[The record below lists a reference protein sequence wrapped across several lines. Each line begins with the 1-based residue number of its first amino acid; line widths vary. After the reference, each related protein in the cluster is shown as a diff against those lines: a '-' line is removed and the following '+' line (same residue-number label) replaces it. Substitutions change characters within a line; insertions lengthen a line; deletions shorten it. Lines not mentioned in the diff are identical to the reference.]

1 MTNIGGTRPFAL
13 TALVIVGCGGM
24 GGTTGSATSE
34 TTGAELRTAAGD
46 DCEAPPGNISAS
58 PLGTFESET
67 RLARAKD
74 GSLAAVW
81 ISNTAAP
88 HDGGFQSIGY
98 RLFRPSCE
106 RGGHGGWGPVQLLTV
121 PGFFYHSDPTVTV
134 DAHGDFYF
142 AFLAAE
148 GPITATSGFPQP
160 PDDALRVFVAK
171 LPRGASTALAPMLVS
186 LAGYEF
192 DDKPWIDVTP
202 RGAIAVSYNQS
213 DGDLVSNTVVAR
225 SSDRGATWTT
235 SLVDDTGT
243 GIPQLCVPISGH
255 RIYLTD
261 MVFGAGSDGHVD
273 AQARLA
279 KPRPSARPRRRASA
293 VVAGQPAIH
302 VHWSDDDGV
311 TWNANDVN
319 AWPGADPNAT
329 YSIPTC
335 AARGRDVWLAAAMA
349 PTEDFPPLSQSVQ
362 IAHFVNGGA
371 TFDRTVFP
379 DMGGDFFYWQPLIVA
394 GNDGELDLLSY
405 VNRAYFTS
413 PLRTD
418 GTFVRL
424 RSHGTGLTWTAPDVL
439 ATHLWDGGD
448 RHGLGFQ
455 GDYVGAVPRDGGGLD
470 ITFVPPFENTPQ
482 HVELLH
488 LPR

>member
-1 MTNIGGTRPFAL
+1 MKNLGGMRRPFAL
-13 TALVIVGCGGM
+13 VALVVVGCGGM
-24 GGTTGSATSE
+24 DGATPRISE
-34 TTGAELRTAAGD
+34 TTGAELRSAAPDG
-46 DCEAPPGNISAS
+46 CEAPAGTISAS
-58 PLGTFESET
+58 PLGAFESET
-67 RLARAKD
+67 RVARAKD
-74 GSLAAVW
+74 GALAAVW

-88 HDGGFQSIGY
+88 QDGGVQSIGY
-98 RLFRPSCE
+98 RVFRPECGP
-106 RGGHGGWGPVQLLTV
+106 GGRGGWGQVQLLTV

-148 GPITATSGFPQP
+148 GPITAASGFPQP

-186 LAGYEF
+186 SAGYEF

-202 RGAIAVSYNQS
+202 RGAIAISYNQS

-225 SSDRGATWTT
+225 STDRGATWTT

-243 GIPQLCVPISGH
+243 GLPQLCVPTSGH
-255 RIYLTD
+255 RVYVSD
-261 MVFGAGSDGHVD
+261 MVFGSGNDGHVD

-279 KPRPSARPRRRASA
+279 KPRPRPRPRRAST
-293 VVAGQPAIH
+293 VVPGQPAIH

-311 TWNANDVN
+311 TWTAGDVN
-319 AWPGADPNAT
+319 AWPGGDPNAT

-349 PTEDFPPLSQSVQ
+349 PTEDFPPLSQTVQ
-362 IAHFVNGGA
+362 LAHFVDGGA
-371 TFDRTVFP
+371 TFDRVVLP
-379 DMGGDFFYWQPLIVA
+379 DMGGDFFYWQPLVVA
-394 GNDGELDLLSY
+394 GDDGELDLLSY

-424 RSHGTGLTWTAPDVL
+424 RSHGAGATWSAPDVL
-439 ATHLWDGGD
+439 ATNQWNGGE
-448 RHGLGFQ
+448 RHGVGFQ
-455 GDYVGAVPRDGGGLD
+455 GDYVGAAPRDGGGLD
-470 ITFVPPFENTPQ
+470 VTYVPTFENVPQ